1 MAWTKHPLE
10 SLCKEFTDGNWVESK
25 DQSPQGIRLIQ
36 TGNVGEGVF
45 KDRGDKARYI
55 SESTFSKLKCFEI
68 YEGDCLISR
77 LPDPVGRSCVLPDT
91 GERMITAVD
100 CSVVRFDAN
109 KVLPRYFNYYSQS
122 AIYLSDVD
130 SLTSG
135 ATRKRISRKNLGK
148 VEIPT
153 PPITEQKR
161 IVAILDQAFADIDK
175 ACSLTEQN
183 LKNAREL
190 FESYLQQVFSQG
202 GEGWKTTSLK
212 SIASKI
218 GSGATP
224 KGGKAA
230 YKEEGTSL
238 IRSMNVHDRLFV
250 DKDLAFIDDEQAEKL
265 SNVVVEK
272 DDVLLNITGASVARC
287 CVVPEE
293 YLPARVNQ
301 HVSIIRIN
309 KQELLPAFLNY
320 GLTSKFYKDQLLG
333 IGEAGSTRQAI
344 TKAQIE
350 SFQVSYPESIDKQE
364 QYVKQLN
371 ALESQMIEMKNIYE
385 KKLKSLEELKKSL
398 LQKAFS
404 GELTKDKQEAA

>member
-1 MAWTKHPLE
+1 MGW
-10 SLCKEFTDGNWVESK
+10 SV
-25 DQSPQGIRLIQ
+25 
-36 TGNVGEGVF
+36 
-45 KDRGDKARYI
+45 
-55 SESTFSKLKCFEI
+55 SKLGSLLNIQSGYAFDSKKFVDEGGVPLI
-68 YEGDCLISR
+68 RIRDISDGYNTVVNYEGDYDDKYLVKNGDYLIGMDGEFRCYEWKGKNALLNQRVCRLESFDTSLYSR
-77 LPDPVGRSCVLPDT
+77 FLFYGINKYLKDIEDV
-91 GERMITAVD
+91 TAFTTV
-100 CSVVRFDAN
+100 
-109 KVLPRYFNYYSQS
+109 KHIS
-122 AIYLSDVD
+122 AKQIKD
-130 SLTSG
+130 
-135 ATRKRISRKNLGK
+135 I
-148 VEIPT
+148 EFPI
-153 PPITEQKR
+153 PPIQEQKR

-175 ACSLTEQN
+175 ARALTEQN

-190 FESYLQQVFSQG
+190 FESYLQQVFSQR

-230 YKEEGTSL
+230 YKEEGISL

-250 DKDLAFIDDEQAEKL
+250 DKDLAFIDDKQAEKL

-287 CVVPEE
+287 CVALEQ

-364 QYVKQLN
+364 RYVKQLN

>member
-1 MAWTKHPLE
+1 MDEMEKL
-10 SLCKEFTDGNWVESK
+10 
-25 DQSPQGIRLIQ
+25 Q
-36 TGNVGEGVF
+36 TGASYPAVNDTQVKSTE
-45 KDRGDKARYI
+45 I
-55 SESTFSKLKCFEI
+55 SYPS
-68 YEGDCLISR
+68 
-77 LPDPVGRSCVLPDT
+77 
-91 GERMITAVD
+91 
-100 CSVVRFDAN
+100 
-109 KVLPRYFNYYSQS
+109 
-122 AIYLSDVD
+122 
-130 SLTSG
+130 
-135 ATRKRISRKNLGK
+135 
-148 VEIPT
+148 IP
-153 PPITEQKR
+153 EQKR

-175 ACSLTEQN
+175 ARALTEQN

-190 FESYLQQVFSQG
+190 FESYLQQVFSQR

-230 YKEEGTSL
+230 YKEEGISL

-250 DKDLAFIDDEQAEKL
+250 DKDLAFIDDKQAEKL
-265 SNVVVEK
+265 SNVVVEE

-287 CVVPEE
+287 CIAPEQ

-364 QYVKQLN
+364 RYVKQLN
-371 ALESQMIEMKNIYE
+371 ALESQMTEMKSIYE
-385 KKLKSLEELKKSL
+385 KKLKSLDELKKSL

-404 GELTKDKQEAA
+404 GELTKDNQEAA

>member
-1 MAWTKHPLE
+1 MGW
-10 SLCKEFTDGNWVESK
+10 SV
-25 DQSPQGIRLIQ
+25 
-36 TGNVGEGVF
+36 
-45 KDRGDKARYI
+45 
-55 SESTFSKLKCFEI
+55 SKLGSLLNIQSGYAFDSKKFVDEGGVPLI
-68 YEGDCLISR
+68 RIRDISDGYNTVVNYEGDYDDKYLVKNGDYLIGMDGEFRCYEWKGKNALLNQRVCRLESFDTSLYSR
-77 LPDPVGRSCVLPDT
+77 FLFYGINKYLKDIEDV
-91 GERMITAVD
+91 TAFTTV
-100 CSVVRFDAN
+100 
-109 KVLPRYFNYYSQS
+109 KHIS
-122 AIYLSDVD
+122 AKQIKD
-130 SLTSG
+130 
-135 ATRKRISRKNLGK
+135 I
-148 VEIPT
+148 EFPI
-153 PPITEQKR
+153 PPIQEQKR

-175 ACSLTEQN
+175 ARALTEQN

-190 FESYLQQVFSQG
+190 FESYLQQVFSQR

-230 YKEEGTSL
+230 YKEEGISL

-250 DKDLAFIDDEQAEKL
+250 DKDLAFIDDKQAEKL

-287 CVVPEE
+287 CVALEQ